1 MPEIYLVR
9 HGEATI
15 DGTRYDQLSE
25 LGLEQARSLGRYL
38 SRLNPGFDRVVT
50 GSMQRHVQTADAA
63 IDVMAISVETEQH
76 PGLDEYDFIA
86 LCSAFASQYPEK
98 AVGLGKAGHVD
109 GIKGFYK
116 VLKQALLV
124 WSEDRLQ
131 GPLPESWQE
140 FERRVADALSFLRH
154 GERVLVISSGGP
166 IAVLTGQVLGISS
179 AMKIQLNM
187 QVRNCA
193 YSRFFFNTETVLLDS
208 FNNTDHLESG
218 ILAPEQGTET

>member
-25 LGLEQARSLGRYL
+25 LGLEQARALGRYL

-50 GSMQRHVQTADAA
+50 GSMQRHLQTADAA
-63 IDVMAISVETEQH
+63 IDAMAISVETEQH

-98 AVGLGKAGHVD
+98 AVGLSQTGHVD

-116 VLKQALLV
+116 VLKQALLL

-140 FERRVADALSFLRH
+140 FEQRVADALGFLRQ

-193 YSRFFFNTETVLLDS
+193 YSRFFFNAETVLLDS
-208 FNNTDHLESG
+208 FNNSAHLEPG
-218 ILAPEQGTET
+218 ALMPEQRTET

>member
-9 HGEATI
+9 HGAATI

-63 IDVMAISVETEQH
+63 IDAMAINVETEQH

-86 LCSAFASQYPEK
+86 LCSAFARQYPEK
-98 AVGLGKAGHVD
+98 AVGLSKTGHVD

-140 FERRVADALSFLRH
+140 FEQRVADALGFLRQ

-193 YSRFFFNTETVLLDS
+193 YSRFFFNAETVLLDS

-218 ILAPEQGTET
+218 ILASEQRTET

>member
-9 HGEATI
+9 HGEAAINSTQ
-15 DGTRYDQLSE
+15 YDRLSE
-25 LGLEQARSLGRYL
+25 LGLEQARSLGRYF
-38 SRLNPGFDRVVT
+38 SKLNPGFDRVVT
-50 GSMQRHVQTADAA
+50 GSMQRHVQTANATIEA
-63 IDVMAISVETEQH
+63 MAINVETEQH

-98 AVGLGKAGHVD
+98 AIGLSETGHVD

-131 GPLPESWQE
+131 GALPESWQE
-140 FERRVADALSFLRH
+140 FEQRVADALSFLRQ

-166 IAVLTGQVLGISS
+166 IAVLTGQVLGISN

-193 YSRFFFNTETVLLDS
+193 YSRFFFNDQTVLLDS
-208 FNNTDHLESG
+208 FNNTAHLESG
-218 ILAPEQGTET
+218 VIAPEQRTET

>member
-9 HGEATI
+9 HAEATI

-50 GSMQRHVQTADAA
+50 GSMQRHVQTASVA
-63 IDVMAISVETEQH
+63 IETMAIKVETEQH

-166 IAVLTGQVLGISS
+166 IAVLTGQVLGLTS

-187 QVRNCA
+187 QVRN
-193 YSRFFFNTETVLLDS
+193 
-208 FNNTDHLESG
+208 
-218 ILAPEQGTET
+218 